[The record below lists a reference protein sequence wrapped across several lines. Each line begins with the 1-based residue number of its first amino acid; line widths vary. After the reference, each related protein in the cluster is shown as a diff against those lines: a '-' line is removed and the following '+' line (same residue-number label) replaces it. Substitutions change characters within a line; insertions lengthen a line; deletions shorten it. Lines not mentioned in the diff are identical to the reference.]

1 MPGMKLSQNY
11 MLKLVLILAQGSG
24 FPMLLF
30 IGGWGG
36 WPWDQG
42 TFAMRLAGS

>member
-1 MPGMKLSQNY
+1 MKLSQNY

-24 FPMLLF
+24 FSMLIYF
-30 IGGWGG
+30 QGAGN
-36 WPWDQG
+36 QG